1 MERTN
6 KRDEDLQCKTMNLLL
21 TQKVDVYLKHFTPHP
36 LSKLLKILWE
46 NVDASKNL
54 WDLEH

>member
-54 WDLEH
+54 